1 MYSPEPAAR
10 RRGGIG
16 IEYPIE
22 AGIEEPLDSG
32 SARYDLRFG
41 LHQPRVH
48 HTPWRQMSKAK
59 AAFLFAVPPPLLA
72 GGAALAAIFDEG
84 REVIL
89 KNIYLKK

>member
-1 MYSPEPAAR
+1 
-10 RRGGIG
+10 
-16 IEYPIE
+16 
-22 AGIEEPLDSG
+22 
-32 SARYDLRFG
+32 
-41 LHQPRVH
+41 
-48 HTPWRQMSKAK
+48 MSKAK